1 MQKIFCCPALELFH
15 CLPLWKTVLFV
26 SSRAFLLS
34 TPTFL
39 LSTLYKNSEATW
51 KKTTKCNKRYKSLSP
66 IKVSLKHLPQQYF
79 LPKIGTF
86 ATLFGSFLKLLP
98 QNRLLLDNIEN
109 TKKTLFYKSS
119 RKASGLIS
127 SRQFLHKNAPFP
139 NRPPNKRL
147 LGP

>member
-1 MQKIFCCPALELFH
+1 MKKIFCCPAL
-15 CLPLWKTVLFV
+15 
-26 SSRAFLLS
+26 
-34 TPTFL
+34 
-39 LSTLYKNSEATW
+39 EATW

-109 TKKTLFYKSS
+109 TKKDTFFT
-119 RKASGLIS
+119 RAHAR
-127 SRQFLHKNAPFP
+127 RQD
-139 NRPPNKRL
+139 
-147 LGP
+147 